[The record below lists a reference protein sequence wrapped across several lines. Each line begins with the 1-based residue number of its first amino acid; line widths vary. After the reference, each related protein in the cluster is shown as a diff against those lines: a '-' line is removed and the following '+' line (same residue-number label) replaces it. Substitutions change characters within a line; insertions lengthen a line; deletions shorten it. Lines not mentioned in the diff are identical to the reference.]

1 MSDKNN
7 SLIKNSGSD
16 RYTVFPIKHANLWEF
31 YKKHI
36 STFWTVEEIILIDD
50 LEDWNHKLNDN
61 ERYFIKNVLAFFA
74 ASDGIV
80 NENLVLN
87 FYNEVQI
94 PEARQFYTVQM
105 MIESIHSEQYSLL
118 IDSYISD
125 TKEKLGLFNAIE
137 TIPAVK
143 KKADWAMKWI
153 EEGSTLVESIPERSM
168 AAIRKAQ
175 MMGIP
180 NLEFFTH
187 ERPDFAQ
194 RLLAFVCVEGIF
206 FSGSFCAIYW
216 LKNRGLMPGLCTAN
230 EFISRDENLHAE
242 FAIELYNMLPEKL
255 SETVVHAIFKEAVEI
270 EEQFITE
277 SLPVS
282 LLGMNCELMKQYIRY
297 VADRWLTFLNYS
309 KIWGQENPFGFME
322 LLSLNSKVN
331 FFESIVFEYS
341 RAGVGQSE
349 DDRKI
354 SFDDEDF

>member
-1 MSDKNN
+1 MSNKNS

-50 LEDWNHKLNDN
+50 LEDWNHKLNEN
-61 ERYFIKNVLAFFA
+61 ERYFVKNVLAFFA

-125 TKEKLGLFNAIE
+125 TKEKLSLFNAIE

-168 AAIRKAQ
+168 AAIHKAQ
-175 MMGIP
+175 MMGVP
-180 NLEFFTH
+180 DLEFFTH

-242 FAIELYNMLPEKL
+242 FAIALYNMLPERL
-255 SETVVHAIFKEAVEI
+255 SETKVHDIFKEAVEI

-331 FFESIVFEYS
+331 FFENIVTNYM
-341 RAGVGQSE
+341 RAGVGQHE

-354 SFDDEDF
+354 SFDDDF